1 MINKNAQTIQTK
13 QTSVNF
19 SNRNLLKDHNSMNL
33 LETKNLLNNENYN
46 NGFKNRLNNRSKE
59 NLKIYSKHQNILI
72 EDRSESKENELSQK
86 IKSISN
92 LNLHTKM
99 FQSNRHMNLGSIY
112 QKNNYATTNTNPN
125 LISNFNSIY
134 KKSSNIHEILLKNFQ
149 DNIKNSK
156 GKNLMN
162 KIKNPV
168 SSGLMKKIDGENS
181 KEGYNTLDNLVVD
194 DKPLNNFNSNENLY
208 LKSTSFQEIF
218 NENALIKKSI
228 GNMKKPIGGKGK
240 HDEYKN
246 IQEKANNVKVS
257 LSLNKSQKEKEFDK
271 IFASM
276 DDLEMNYIY
285 TEGAVLPS
293 DNNSTIKLSPEDKT
307 NESGVLTF
315 DEVKDIIVYYHFK
328 DVNINERN
336 IFFKNDVEIFNQENR
351 LKYMNLFFNNQSE
364 VGAVIDNNKSYS
376 TKDSSSNKKNYISL
390 IKSS

>member
-1 MINKNAQTIQTK
+1 
-13 QTSVNF
+13 
-19 SNRNLLKDHNSMNL
+19 
-33 LETKNLLNNENYN
+33 
-46 NGFKNRLNNRSKE
+46 
-59 NLKIYSKHQNILI
+59 
-72 EDRSESKENELSQK
+72 
-86 IKSISN
+86 
-92 LNLHTKM
+92 
-99 FQSNRHMNLGSIY
+99 
-112 QKNNYATTNTNPN
+112 
-125 LISNFNSIY
+125 
-134 KKSSNIHEILLKNFQ
+134 
-149 DNIKNSK
+149 
-156 GKNLMN
+156 MN

-240 HDEYKN
+240 HDDYKN

-351 LKYMNLFFNNQSE
+351 MKYMNLFFNNQSE